1 VKVVLD
7 TNVLMSGI
15 FFGGIPGE
23 ILDAWRDGRVT
34 LVLTPAIHT
43 EYRRVAAH
51 LESEYGDLEVGAIL
65 DLLVSEGVVIE
76 DEDLGEQI
84 SDDPDDDKFLAC
96 ASASGARVI
105 VSGDKHLLAMNG
117 WRGIEVLKPASYIE
131 RYLKG

>member
-15 FFGGIPGE
+15 F
-23 ILDAWRDGRVT
+23 
-34 LVLTPAIHT
+34 T

-51 LESEYGDLEVGAIL
+51 LESEYGNLEIGAIL
-65 DLLVSEGVVIE
+65 DLLVSEGILIE
-76 DEDLGEQI
+76 DEDLGEQV
-84 SDDPDDDKFLAC
+84 SDDTDDDKFLAC

-117 WRGIEVLKPASYIE
+117 WRGIEVLKPATYRE
-131 RYLKG
+131 RYLRG